1 MSNVIADIRETL
13 LPLYG
18 KEETEALT
26 RIICCEMLGQTPV
39 DFFLGKDISLSS
51 NQKTFLQS
59 ILERLHDFEPIQY
72 IQQQAPFYGKRF
84 YVAPGVLIPR
94 PETEELVQLVTER
107 IPSDA
112 SILDIGT
119 GSGCIAISLSL
130 ALPHAQVVAY
140 DISEKALTI
149 AKINNERLQGKVK
162 FSQTDIL
169 TYQPSMTEIGMY
181 DAIVSNPPY
190 ITIKEAG
197 SMAPNVLNHEPH
209 EALFVPN
216 DDPMLF
222 YRQIGLLG
230 LTMLKSDGLLAFEIN
245 RAYGQVVKE
254 LLVSQGYQD
263 VQLMQDICHN
273 DRFVFAKNIKQ

>member
-18 KEETEALT
+18 KEEAMALT
-26 RIICCEMLGQTPV
+26 RIICCEMLGQSSV
-39 DFFLGKDISLSS
+39 DFFLGKDIALSS

-72 IQQQAPFYGKRF
+72 IQQQAPFCGKRF

-130 ALPHAQVVAY
+130 ALPDAKIVAC

-149 AKINNERLQGKVK
+149 ARINNERLQGKVS

-169 TYQPSMTEIGMY
+169 TYQPPTTETGMY

-190 ITIKEAG
+190 ITIKEAD
-197 SMAPNVLNHEPH
+197 SMAPNVLDYEPH

-222 YRQIGLLG
+222 YRKIGLLG

-245 RAYGQVVKE
+245 RTYGQVVKE

-273 DRFVFAKNIKQ
+273 DRFVFAKNTK